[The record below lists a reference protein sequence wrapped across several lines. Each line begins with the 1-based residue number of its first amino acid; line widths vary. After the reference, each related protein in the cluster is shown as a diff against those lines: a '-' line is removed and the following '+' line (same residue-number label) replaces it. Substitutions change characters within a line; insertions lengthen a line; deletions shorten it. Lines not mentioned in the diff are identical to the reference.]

1 MRCTGFQ
8 NGNAAAVK
16 HGAKAEIQLRPV
28 REELDRG
35 FSQAYPDL
43 SPERRAILADRC
55 ARLLA
60 ARAFIDEKGV
70 LADAELG
77 EPWPILQRVEQWE
90 RMVDR
95 TLAELEQR
103 RRKSDEPGLEQLTA
117 AGRRVREAR
126 ESA

>member
-1 MRCTGFQ
+1 
-8 NGNAAAVK
+8 VK
-16 HGAKAEIQLRPV
+16 SSTVASLRRIRTCRRSGGRSWPIGARV
-28 REELDRG
+28 C
-35 FSQAYPDL
+35 SH
-43 SPERRAILADRC
+43 
-55 ARLLA
+55 